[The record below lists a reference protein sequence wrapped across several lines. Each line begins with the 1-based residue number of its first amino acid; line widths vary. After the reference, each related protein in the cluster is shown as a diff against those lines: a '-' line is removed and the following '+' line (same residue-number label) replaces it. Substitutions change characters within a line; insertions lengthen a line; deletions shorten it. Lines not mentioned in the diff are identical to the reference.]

1 MKEDYPYKLVWGKY
15 RFWWKLYWLCT
26 IPFVGFMISVALSDG
41 KSFDALIAPHGW
53 TWVAVN
59 ILGICIL
66 VFAFTSL
73 KVQFFRCPRCGEL
86 FNGSFF
92 WINVLARQCR
102 HCGLRKY
109 EGSTYDSAK

>member
-1 MKEDYPYKLVWGKY
+1 
-15 RFWWKLYWLCT
+15 
-26 IPFVGFMISVALSDG
+26 
-41 KSFDALIAPHGW
+41 
-53 TWVAVN
+53 
-59 ILGICIL
+59 
-66 VFAFTSL
+66 
-73 KVQFFRCPRCGEL
+73 L